1 MKIKLLNYDGVSHE
15 VKIPDETEY
24 IAGQVISGDMVL
36 EHPVHYDTGA
46 RNRIIDFHDGSF
58 RVARKDFDKLEKLT
72 DPYEIFELDSIEI
85 SEIPEL

>member
-1 MKIKLLNYDGVSHE
+1 MKIKLLSYNGVSHE
-15 VKIPDETEY
+15 VKIPDDTEF

-36 EHPVHYDTGA
+36 EYPVYYDTGA
-46 RNRIIDFHDGSF
+46 KDRIMDFNDGSF

-85 SEIPEL
+85 PE